1 MKPKLDKNLF
11 HEAGENGGLYHANWL
26 LSQRFPKRLR
36 PYFAHVP
43 KVITRGLHHEAS
55 LMFAEAIA
63 ASSSRRF
70 REMDVGHGDVQMQW
84 LLSSLR
90 VGKIS
95 KRANSRSKGGVKHY
109 CGPM

>member
-1 MKPKLDKNLF
+1 MKQYHQQVKPKLDKSLIN
-11 HEAGENGGLYHANWL
+11 EAGENGGLYHANWL

-55 LMFAEAIA
+55 LMFAEALTL
-63 ASSSRRF
+63 SSSRRF
-70 REMDVGHGDVQMQW
+70 REMMIGNGDVQMQW

-90 VGKIS
+90 VG
-95 KRANSRSKGGVKHY
+95 RGRDAR
-109 CGPM
+109 